1 VIRTGAA
8 AALVVFLLLLA
19 ALPARAQLAI
29 DNLLELQL
37 GNRPTEPYRD
47 RTDTYDQLD
56 AALAFGLTRA
66 GVRFESDHSSDES
79 APYGRVTR
87 RWFEFGEP
95 RLRVRAGNYTTILG
109 RGLLHRS
116 WELPGVVL
124 DQSGVRSR
132 YGFLRDV
139 DGLTLDAAAGPVA
152 LRGVEGRPNSG
163 EVSPGV
169 EDAYDVPRYAGE
181 MIGGQ
186 ALVRTWRDA
195 TIGAHYL
202 RFTPDGLR
210 HREYGSGSLAL
221 DPLGML
227 KVGGVSLP
235 LYAEYA
241 RADATLSNWWD
252 LRAPEGTPS
261 ALYAS
266 ANLLAGPFALSA
278 EWKDYEQFRL
288 GINDPPSLVRE
299 HTFVLPNRSTHLV
312 HLEDEEGYQI
322 EGTVRI
328 GGWGSLLGNL
338 SRGDGEVSPSLPP
351 RRFAERYVE
360 ADFEPRVDRGG
371 RMALFYDFNEDQF
384 EGVQGRDM
392 VGGRITHDLPHTL
405 TAELDVEH
413 LHERRAPD
421 AFDDEYLSFTL
432 QHARWGSAAFIW
444 QRTTDPAER
453 LDELPRHYL
462 AGVLSAPIG
471 QRHVVTLFAGQRRE
485 GIACTAGTCY
495 VVEAFEGVELRIT
508 SRF

>member
-8 AALVVFLLLLA
+8 AALVVLLTA
-19 ALPARAQLAI
+19 AAPADAQLSI
-29 DNLLELQL
+29 DNLLEIQV
-37 GNRPTEPYRD
+37 GNRPTEAARD
-47 RTDTYDQLD
+47 RTDAYEQLD

-79 APYGRVTR
+79 VPYGKVTR
-87 RWFEFGEP
+87 RWFEFGDP
-95 RLRVRAGNYTTILG
+95 RLTVRAGNYTTILG

-132 YGFLRDV
+132 YGFMRDV
-139 DGLTLDAAAGPVA
+139 DGVTLDAAAGPVT
-152 LRGVEGRPNSG
+152 LRGIEGRPNSG

-169 EDAYDVPRYAGE
+169 EEVYGLPRYSGTL
-181 MIGGQ
+181 IGGQ
-186 ALVRTWRDA
+186 AQVRTWRDA
-195 TIGAHYL
+195 TVGAHYL
-202 RFTPDGLR
+202 RFTPDGQ
-210 HREYGSGSLAL
+210 HQREYGSGSFAL

-227 KVGGVSLP
+227 KIRGIALP

-241 RADATLSNWWD
+241 RADASFSNWWH

-266 ANLLAGPFALSA
+266 ANLIAGPFALSA

-299 HTFVLPNRSTHLV
+299 HTFVLPNRATHLV

-322 EGTVRI
+322 EATMRI
-328 GGWGSLLGNL
+328 GGWGSVLGNL
-338 SRGDGEVSPSLPP
+338 SRGDGKVSPSLPP

-360 ADFEPRVDRGG
+360 LDFEPRVDPGG
-371 RMALFYDFNEDQF
+371 RLALYYDYNQDQF
-384 EGVQGRDM
+384 EAVQGRDM
-392 VGGRITHDLPHTL
+392 VGGRLTHDLPREL

-413 LHERRAPD
+413 MHERRAF
-421 AFDDEYLSFTL
+421 AKFDDEYLSFLL

-444 QRTTDPAER
+444 QRTSDPAENI
-453 LDELPRHYL
+453 DGLPRHYL

-471 QRHVVTLFAGQRRE
+471 QRHVVTLFFGQRRE

-495 VVEAFEGVELRIT
+495 RVEAFEGAELRIV